1 MVAPVKDIVGD
12 EVRHSSAF
20 SAWVKDDSPK
30 GERPI
35 RRRPFAIAFK
45 MILTMAIGRSVR
57 WEHEEN
63 HN

>member
-1 MVAPVKDIVGD
+1 
-12 EVRHSSAF
+12 
-20 SAWVKDDSPK
+20 VKDDSPE

-45 MILTMAIGRSVR
+45 MIPTMAIGRSVR

-63 HN
+63 YN